1 MEEYKMQSNANID
14 FCGVIMLLRALKKA
28 GRLTDN
34 ELQRIANRVATQIGA
49 DIIISVEQFSDL
61 K

>member
-1 MEEYKMQSNANID
+1 MQSNANID

-34 ELQRIANRVATQIGA
+34 ELHRIADRVATQMGA
-49 DIIISVEQFSDL
+49 DIIISV
-61 K
+61 